1 MKNLKNLKN
10 LNLQELTI
18 EEQTNTNGGFFGIT
32 AAIAISAV
40 VVSAVGVVASFAGV
54 AASIATIK
62 SDLFIAGANIGAAA
76 YRNR

>member
-1 MKNLKNLKN
+1 MKNLEK

-18 EEQTNTNGGFFGIT
+18 DEQTNTNGGFFGIT

-40 VVSAVGVVASFAGV
+40 AVSAVGVAVSAVGV
-54 AASIATIK
+54 AVSFGGSVLTE
-62 SDLFIAGANIGAAA
+62 LFVAGANIGAAA